1 MDITKNEEE
10 TKELAKK
17 VAEKVKKG
25 GVVCLFGDLGTGK
38 TTFTKGFAQALGID
52 SFSIKSPTYT
62 YIRDYELGKNHLYHV
77 DLYRLETVDELLL
90 QEIEEFLINKNNIM
104 IIEWADK
111 LKDHLPKDRIDICLE
126 YLDENSR
133 KVTIFDKNEQI

>member
-1 MDITKNEEE
+1 MDITKSEEE

-17 VAEKVKKG
+17 IAEKVKKG

-38 TTFTKGFAQALGID
+38 TTFTKGFAHALGID
-52 SFSIKSPTYT
+52 AFSIKSPTYT
-62 YIRDYELGKNHLYHV
+62 YIRDYELGKNHLYHI
-77 DLYRLETVDELLL
+77 DLYRLETIDELLL
-90 QEIEEFLINKNNIM
+90 QEMEEFLINKNNIM

-133 KVTIFDKNEQI
+133 KITVFDPNEQS